1 MQQNLCYGRTDRQT
15 DGQTHKGKKYTP
27 SLLRNRGIK
36 GLTLHSDIDN
46 TTIFSKPYYATEN

>member
-46 TTIFSKPYYATEN
+46 TTIFSKPI